1 MLQTQPI
8 TPPPCIDAQASCAP
22 PDSANG
28 DAGAFARA
36 LRQAGSKPSS
46 APAGEHPAPA
56 AKAAQRPDVRGSA
69 SRERTAGPRAA
80 EHPADDADAPRE
92 PADTTATAPLGIA
105 SNSAANRLDAAIRY
119 GAPGDDDDAPSDAA
133 SIVLPEWRAM
143 GIVPPDGN
151 LAERSPMASA
161 ATQTQPADLRLPV
174 EADDPAD
181 AEPLRGMR
189 KGMLAS
195 HGRRPQAGTTASL
208 PATTGEPRTEVPPTA
223 AGTVTER
230 RTEARPPGVAPVA
243 TAVSAERDGLFVAAS
258 AVALP
263 QATVDPRPAPAHEPG
278 AHPTAGATLGAAVG
292 SREFA
297 EAFGSQVVLWVRDGV
312 QEARLQLHPAELGP
326 VSIQIALDG
335 SAAQVDFHAA
345 QAQTR
350 EAIEA
355 SLPALA
361 LALRESGFT
370 LSGGGVFGQSAGDPG
385 ARATREPAPDA
396 RAAGDSTPPSSDA
409 GAGTQPPPRLWR
421 RGLLDVFA

>member
-8 TPPPCIDAQASCAP
+8 TPPPCIDAQPSCAP
-22 PDSANG
+22 SEAANG

-36 LRQAGSKPSS
+36 LRAAGSKPSP
-46 APAGEHPAPA
+46 APTGEHPAPA
-56 AKAAQRPDVRGSA
+56 ASKAAQRPDVRGSA
-69 SRERTAGPRAA
+69 SRERTVGPRAA
-80 EHPADDADAPRE
+80 EDPAHAAQTPRE
-92 PADTTATAPLGIA
+92 PADTAAAAPVGTA
-105 SNSAANRLDAAIRY
+105 SDSAANNPDAAIRNA
-119 GAPGDDDDAPSDAA
+119 APDDDDAPSDAA
-133 SIVLPEWRAM
+133 GIALPEWRAA
-143 GIVPPDGN
+143 GIVPPADHT
-151 LAERSPMASA
+151 AERSPMASA
-161 ATQTQPADLRLPV
+161 ATPSQPVDLRPPIG
-174 EADDPAD
+174 AGGSAD
-181 AEPLRGMR
+181 ADPLPGVR
-189 KGMLAS
+189 KGMLAN
-195 HGRRPQAGTTASL
+195 HGRTAPAGTTASL
-208 PATTGEPRTEVPPTA
+208 PATTGEPRTETALAA
-223 AGTVTER
+223 AGAPPER
-230 RTEARPPGVAPVA
+230 RTEAALPGGATVA
-243 TAVSAERDGLFVAAS
+243 TAVPAERDGLFVATS
-258 AVALP
+258 TVALP
-263 QATVDPRPAPAHEPG
+263 QAAIDARPALAHELA
-278 AHPTAGATLGAAVG
+278 AHPTAGATLGAALG

-370 LSGGGVFGQSAGDPG
+370 LSGGGVFGQSAGEPG

-396 RAAGDSTPPSSDA
+396 RTAGDSPPQSGDV
-409 GAGTQPPPRLWR
+409 GAGTQPSPRPWR

>member
-36 LRQAGSKPSS
+36 LRQAGSKPSP

-56 AKAAQRPDVRGSA
+56 AATAAQRPDVRAGA
-69 SRERTAGPRAA
+69 SRERTVGPRAA
-80 EHPADDADAPRE
+80 EHPAADADAPRE

-105 SNSAANRLDAAIRY
+105 SDPAANSLDAAIRC
-119 GAPGDDDDAPSDAA
+119 GAPGDDDTPSDAA
-133 SIVLPEWRAM
+133 GIALPEWRAM
-143 GIVPPDGN
+143 DTVPPVGHQ
-151 LAERSPMASA
+151 AERSPMASA
-161 ATQTQPADLRLPV
+161 ATPMQPTDLRPPV
-174 EADDPAD
+174 EADAPGD
-181 AEPLRGMR
+181 AEPLPAVR

-195 HGRRPQAGTTASL
+195 RGRTPTAGTTASL
-208 PATTGEPRTEVPPTA
+208 PATAGEPRTEAAPTA

-230 RTEARPPGVAPVA
+230 RTEAGPPGAAPVA
-243 TAVSAERDGLFVAAS
+243 AAVSAERDGLFVAAS
-258 AVALP
+258 PVALP
-263 QATVDPRPAPAHEPG
+263 QPTVDARPTLAHVQG

-292 SREFA
+292 SHAFA
-297 EAFGSQVVLWVRDGV
+297 EAFGSQVALWVRDGV

-335 SAAQVDFHAA
+335 SAAQVDFHAVR
-345 QAQTR
+345 AQTR